1 MRRASVL
8 FLMGALV
15 GAIASFAISSLT
27 VSAQAVQSWSKNQV
41 TPIIFVKPSFGAF
54 VPSDGATIG
63 LTWQKDEVLPVALVK
78 PAIGGFAPV
87 DGMAIGNT
95 WPKEN
100 VKPVVFVT
108 PYSGMFVVS
117 GQSGDAAPTVAP
129 PSARK
134 TSSCD
139 PPIETHIDG
148 DFNGWDDE
156 LIYKMDDGSIWQQA
170 NYHYHYHYTYHPSVL
185 IFSNSAGV
193 CHMKVDGD
201 DDEGADVRRL
211 K

>member
-1 MRRASVL
+1 MKCAGVL
-8 FLMGALV
+8 FLTGALV
-15 GAIASFAISSLT
+15 GALAAFAIATHT
-27 VSAQAVQSWSKNQV
+27 VRAQAVQSWSKNQV

-54 VPSDGATIG
+54 VPTDGTTIG
-63 LTWQKDEVLPVALVK
+63 LNWQKDEVLPVVLVK

-95 WPKEN
+95 WPKEG

-108 PYSGMFVVS
+108 PYSGMFVAGPS
-117 GQSGDAAPTVAP
+117 SDSAPTAAPSGP
-129 PSARK
+129 RK
-134 TSSCD
+134 SSSCD
-139 PPIETHIDG
+139 PPVETHIDG
-148 DFNGWDDE
+148 DFNGWDEE
-156 LIYKMDDGSIWQQA
+156 LIYKMDDGSIWQQS
-170 NYHYHYHYTYHPSVL
+170 NYHYHYHYTYHPSVI